1 MWFYH
6 TIPLFFLRKPYLFI
20 LDSVYCFCGWA
31 LFWAPIVTGWEV
43 KQVIIVR
50 GRQFISYSQASVG
63 IGSLIIFI
71 AMILV
76 AGITASVLV
85 QTMNSLEQTAIQ
97 TGEETVRDISSGIKV
112 THVSGYNS
120 NSTITQMVVFM
131 ELTGASDAIDV
142 TYTYISLSDGTTK
155 VILNYNSSYFSL
167 SVSGGLFGTLS
178 TDNMSA
184 TEYGVMVVRD
194 IDGSCLSTSPVI
206 NSDDLVVLLINTSA
220 CFSGGISPR
229 TDVSGSIIPEH
240 GFKGIIAFT
249 APSTFTHTIID
260 LQS

>member
-1 MWFYH
+1 MKY
-6 TIPLFFLRKPYLFI
+6 
-20 LDSVYCFCGWA
+20 
-31 LFWAPIVTGWEV
+31 
-43 KQVIIVR
+43 VIIVR
-50 GRQFISYSQASVG
+50 GRRSGCHSQASVG

-76 AGITASVLV
+76 AGITASVLI
-85 QTMNSLEQTAIQ
+85 QTMNSLEQTALR
-97 TGEETVRDISSGIKV
+97 TGEETIRDISSGIKV

-120 NSTITQMVVFM
+120 NSTITQMVVFI
-131 ELTGASDAIDV
+131 ELTGASDAIDL
-142 TYTYISLSDGTTK
+142 TYTYVVLSDGITK
-155 VILNYNSSYFSL
+155 VILHYNSSHFSS

-194 IDGSCLSTSPVI
+194 IDGSCQSTSAVI
-206 NSDDLVVLLINTSA
+206 NSDDLIVLLINTSA

-229 TDVSGSIIPEH
+229 TEVSGSIMPEY
-240 GFKGIIAFT
+240 GFKGSIAFST
-249 APSTFTHTIID
+249 PSTLTHTIID